1 MQALILEI
9 AGLVTAIT
17 VIITATSK
25 VFNKALKEKLDPI
38 EETIKKTNKQIN
50 ILDEGHCKDFLLG
63 FLSAIERGE
72 KIDEAEYTRAY
83 EVYDHYTNDLK
94 KNSYIHDRWEKVMG
108 HRR

>member
-1 MQALILEI
+1 MQTLILEI

-17 VIITATSK
+17 VILTGTYKMVNTS
-25 VFNKALKEKLDPI
+25 LKEKLEPI
-38 EETIKKTNKQIN
+38 NETIKKTNKQID

-63 FLSAIERGE
+63 FLSAVERGE
-72 KIDEAEYTRAY
+72 KIDEAELTRAY
-83 EVYDHYTNDLK
+83 EVFDHYTNDLK

>member
-1 MQALILEI
+1 MQTLILEI

-17 VIITATSK
+17 VILTGTYKLVNTS
-25 VFNKALKEKLDPI
+25 LKEKLDPI
-38 EETIKKTNKQIN
+38 NETIKKTNKQID

-63 FLSAIERGE
+63 FLSAVERGE
-72 KIDEAEYTRAY
+72 KIDEAELTRAY
-83 EVYDHYTNDLK
+83 EVFDHYTNDLK